1 MKKLFKFLISFFS
14 IFILSQ
20 KREMGE
26 NFSKHNFDKT
36 IEIAKE
42 ILKSEPDDFE
52 TILMVVRAENEKG
65 NFKNAVPYL
74 EKAKTLMKEDWQKSW
89 TIIETAKNNFG
100 VGNLEMAKQNYNEAL
115 KINGTKNSM
124 KNMKYFGMLTGL
136 DEFYKNWKVK
146 ESTNIIFHFENGINE
161 KDMER
166 IVVTRQKAFDEINSF
181 FKTNL
186 PKKIDFF
193 VWNMSESFNP
203 VLNINLGFSN
213 PIFSVSHNRFNQ
225 TPGHEIAHNISFWR
239 NKNTLRTQL
248 INEGIGVCFDRQDNE
263 KLGIAQKVYKK
274 NPVDIKEIWKNNL
287 KINDD
292 VLYPI
297 AGAFVEYLIKY
308 DEEKFLKLTE
318 KQTYENAS
326 KLYDGKIDEII
337 ENFKLSLNN

>member
-1 MKKLFKFLISFFS
+1 MKKLAFLISILCA
-14 IFILSQ
+14 IFTSSQ
-20 KREMGE
+20 KREMAE
-26 NFSKHNFDKT
+26 NFSKHNFDRT

-52 TILMVVRAENEKG
+52 TILMVARAENEKG
-65 NFKNAVPYL
+65 DFKYAIPYL

-89 TIIETAKNNFG
+89 TILETAKNNFG
-100 VGNLEMAKQNYNEAL
+100 NGNLEIAEQNYNEAL

-124 KNMKYFGMLTGL
+124 KNLKNFGMLTGL

-181 FKTNL
+181 FKSNL

-193 VWNMSESFNP
+193 VWNLAESFNP
-203 VLNINLGFSN
+203 ILNTNLGFSN
-213 PIFSVSHNRFNQ
+213 PVFSISHNRFNQ

-239 NKNTLRTQL
+239 NNNTVRTQL
-248 INEGIGVCFDRQDNE
+248 INEGIGVCFDQQKND
-263 KLGIAQKVYKK
+263 KLRIGQEVYKN
-274 NPVDIKEIWKNNL
+274 NPIDIKEIWENNL

-297 AGAFVEYLIKY
+297 AGVFVEYLIKY
-308 DEEKFLKLTE
+308 DKEKFLKLTE
-318 KQTYENAS
+318 NQTYENAS

-337 ENFKLSLNN
+337 ENFNSSLKN